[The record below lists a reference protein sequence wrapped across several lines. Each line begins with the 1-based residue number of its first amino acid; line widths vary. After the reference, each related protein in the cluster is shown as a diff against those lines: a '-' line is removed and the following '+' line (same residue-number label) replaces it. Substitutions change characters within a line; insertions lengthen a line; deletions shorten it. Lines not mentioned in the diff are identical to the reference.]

1 MGEDGR
7 VASSEWWGRCALLQQ
22 PIARFPPTH
31 HADFRDF
38 CGNLRSE
45 IKTAAAPVSSD
56 LQRVNVYELQFAH
69 CCQCLLRHTPCSI
82 SGSRGAAAVAV
93 AVAALK
99 LEVGQVATLS

>member
-1 MGEDGR
+1 M
-7 VASSEWWGRCALLQQ
+7 ASSEWWGRCAALQQ
-22 PIARFPPTH
+22 PVARLPPRH

-38 CGNLRSE
+38 CGNLHSE
-45 IKTAAAPVSSD
+45 IKTAAAVSSD
-56 LQRVNVYELQFAH
+56 LPRVNVYELQFAH
-69 CCQCLLRHTPCSI
+69 VCQCLLLRTSCSI